1 MNQSFGINK
10 RCNGKH
16 CNLFHFNMVAEVIRF
31 LYPQIVPTFS
41 QSKKQNHKGEFTL
54 VNFVTYMEEK
64 ESRDTSSSAP

>member
-1 MNQSFGINK
+1 
-10 RCNGKH
+10 
-16 CNLFHFNMVAEVIRF
+16 MVAEVIRF

-64 ESRDTSSSAP
+64 ESRNTSSSAP